1 MVCNDS
7 SCSWWSVVQGR
18 LWRRVGQ
25 GKWREKWDQGSASLT
40 RATDL
45 PAATLPTLR
54 IQMSTRVRICKV
66 PKKRELIKGPALH
79 FVQLLST

>member
-1 MVCNDS
+1 MGFFGS
-7 SCSWWSVVQGR
+7 SASDGLQRQQLQLVPFGAGPVVEESRASKASGG
-18 LWRRVGQ
+18 LVG
-25 GKWREKWDQGSASLT
+25 REKWDQGSASLT

-66 PKKRELIKGPALH
+66 PKKGN
-79 FVQLLST
+79 